1 MFFVFG
7 PSGQMFRGGPDG
19 LMQVAPVRRVAR
31 TQALHT
37 RSVGSPQD
45 EQVEVPLP
53 PSHRPPEPISPRV
66 QDAVSAYVQTAQGPV
81 QERQKLTLV
90 RDVMSTGVLTVPP
103 EVRVNDAW
111 HTLAQHHV
119 AQAPVVNAMGLVVG
133 MLLRADMAPLDLLPE
148 PGSIKAAIELAQRPV
163 SEVMISPVPTVSI
176 DTELRRVARVLLD
189 ADLPGLPVTDEFGAL
204 SGFISR
210 NDILHAVA
218 ADPPLDVWSGGRP
231 VVGYAERR
239 RNVQRFESK

>member
-7 PSGQMFRGGPDG
+7 PSGQMLRGGPDKLG
-19 LMQVAPVRRVAR
+19 QVGPVRRVAR

-37 RSVGSPQD
+37 RSVGSPQ
-45 EQVEVPLP
+45 EEPVPIPELHP
-53 PSHRPPEPISPRV
+53 PQRAPERISARAK
-66 QDAVSAYVQTAQGPV
+66 DAVSAYASTAQGPEP
-81 QERQKLTLV
+81 ERQQLTRV

-103 EVRVNDAW
+103 DVCVNDAW
-111 HTLAQHHV
+111 HTLAQHRV
-119 AQAPVVNAMGLVVG
+119 AQAPVVNAMGMVVG

-148 PGSIKAAIELAQRPV
+148 PGAIQAAIALAQRPV
-163 SEVMISPVPTVSI
+163 SDVMVSPVPTVSI
-176 DTELRRVARVLLD
+176 DTDLRRVARVLLD

-218 ADPPLDVWSGGRP
+218 ADPPLDIWSGGRP
-231 VVGYAERR
+231 VAGYAERR
-239 RNVQRFESK
+239 RNTPK

>member
-7 PSGQMFRGGPDG
+7 PSGQMFRGGPDA
-19 LMQVAPVRRVAR
+19 LLQVAPVRRVAR
-31 TQALHT
+31 AQALHT

-45 EQVEVPLP
+45 EPMQVPLP
-53 PSHRPPEPISPRV
+53 PAHRAPEPISPRA
-66 QDAVSAYVQTAQGPV
+66 QDAVSAYVQTAQGPEL
-81 QERQKLTLV
+81 ERQQLTRV

-111 HTLAQHHV
+111 HTLAQHRV

-148 PGSIKAAIELAQRPV
+148 PGAVQAAIALAGRPV

-176 DTELRRVARVLLD
+176 DTDLRRVARVLLD

-239 RNVQRFESK
+239 RNAPKFEAK

>member
-7 PSGQMFRGGPDG
+7 PSGQMFRGGPDA

-45 EQVEVPLP
+45 EPVQVQLP
-53 PSHRPPEPISPRV
+53 PANRPPEPISPRV
-66 QDAVSAYVQTAQGPV
+66 QDAVSAYVQTAQGP
-81 QERQKLTLV
+81 QERQKLTRV

-111 HTLAQHHV
+111 HTLAQYHV

-148 PGSIKAAIELAQRPV
+148 PGAVQAAIELAGRPV
-163 SEVMISPVPTVSI
+163 SEVMVSPVPTVSA

-210 NDILHAVA
+210 NDILQAVA
-218 ADPPLDVWSGGRP
+218 ADPPLDIWSGGRP

-239 RNVQRFESK
+239 RNAPRFEVK

>member
-7 PSGQMFRGGPDG
+7 PSGQMFRGGPDA
-19 LMQVAPVRRVAR
+19 LLQVAPVRRVAR

-37 RSVGSPQD
+37 RGVGLPQD
-45 EQVEVPLP
+45 EAAPLAP
-53 PSHRPPEPISPRV
+53 PKPAPERISPRA
-66 QDAVSAYVQTAQGPV
+66 QDAVSAYASTAQGPEP
-81 QERQKLTLV
+81 ERQQLTRV

-103 EVRVNDAW
+103 DVRVNDAW
-111 HTLAQHHV
+111 HTLAQYHV

-148 PGSIKAAIELAQRPV
+148 PGAVQAAIELAGRPV

-176 DTELRRVARVLLD
+176 DTDLRRVARVLLD

-218 ADPPLDVWSGGRP
+218 ADPPLDIWSGGRP
-231 VVGYAERR
+231 VAGYAERR
-239 RNVQRFESK
+239 RNVPKFEVK